1 MRSLASLFIAPAPE
15 KIAAKELHDMRMAL
29 FQAERRLLEAQMQVD
44 YYREMVG
51 FLEDVSSYGV
61 ERVVDQRR
69 AGATAELGA
78 DDSAER
84 TDSIEA
90 AQEVSQPAAKP
101 LNVPSHAPSHH
112 VPPRMSPGLTTVP
125 IVPSAA

>member
-1 MRSLASLFIAPAPE
+1 MRSLASLFIAPSPE
-15 KIAAKELHDMRMAL
+15 KIASKELHDMRMAL

-61 ERVVDQRR
+61 ERVVDQRH
-69 AGATAELGA
+69 AAATAQLNA
-78 DDSAER
+78 DDAAEHS
-84 TDSIEA
+84 DSVA
-90 AQEVSQPAAKP
+90 EVKGVPQPAAQP
-101 LNVPSHAPSHH
+101 LNAPAHPPS
-112 VPPRMSPGLTTVP
+112 RLSPGLTTVP